1 MYDNAK
7 AVTAYLHGEHERA
20 AAMFLS
26 GAEEGDIFG
35 AFNYAHCL
43 WRGIG
48 TQKDAAA
55 ARSFFTF
62 ASELSGGDAQYNL
75 AILYMHGE
83 GCKRDYRKAF
93 SHMQTAAELGC
104 VEAML
109 YLGNAYTTGTLFE
122 PDIIGICRVP
132 YHTPEFRASA
142 FYLEGDIDEAE
153 ADEEARVR
161 VVSADA
167 GEAFYWFSRAAHHD
181 PTYAAELVAKGQF
194 LYAKCYL
201 DGFGTEYNRELGLK
215 LMLLAGANGSPEAAG
230 FLAEQG
236 VPVALLEEFKK
247 KRNNAP

>member
-48 TQKDAAA
+48 TEKDAAA

-132 YHTPEFRASA
+132 YHTSEFRASA

-181 PTYAAELVAKGQF
+181 PTYAADLVAKGQF

-247 KRNNAP
+247 KRNDAP

>member
-7 AVTAYLHGEHERA
+7 AVTAYLHGEKEKA
-20 AAMFLS
+20 AAMFLD
-26 GAEEGDIFG
+26 GAEQGDIFG

-48 TQKDAAA
+48 VEKDAAA
-55 ARSFFTF
+55 ARSFFHF
-62 ASELSGGDAQYNL
+62 SSELSGGDAHYNL

-83 GCKRDYRKAF
+83 GGKKDYRKAF

-122 PDIIGICRVP
+122 PDIIGILRVP
-132 YHTPEFRASA
+132 FHTPEYRTVGY
-142 FYLEGDIDEAE
+142 YLEGSIEEAE

-161 VVSADA
+161 IVSADA

-181 PTYAAELVAKGQF
+181 PTYTADLVAKGQF

-201 DGFGTEYNRELGLK
+201 DGFGTEYNRERGLK
-215 LMLLAGANGSPEAAG
+215 IMLLAGANGSAEAAG

-236 VPVALLEEFKK
+236 VPMALLEDVRK
-247 KRNNAP
+247 KRRQ

>member
-20 AAMFLS
+20 VAMFLS

-48 TQKDAAA
+48 IEKDAAA

-247 KRNNAP
+247 KRNDAP

>member
-48 TQKDAAA
+48 TEKDAAA

-181 PTYAAELVAKGQF
+181 PTYAADLVAKGQF

-247 KRNNAP
+247 KRNDAP

>member
-48 TQKDAAA
+48 IEKDAAA

-93 SHMQTAAELGC
+93 FHMQTAAELGC

-132 YHTPEFRASA
+132 YHTPEFRSAA

-247 KRNNAP
+247 KRNDAP

>member
-1 MYDNAK
+1 
-7 AVTAYLHGEHERA
+7 
-20 AAMFLS
+20 MFLS

-48 TQKDAAA
+48 IEKDAAA

-142 FYLEGDIDEAE
+142 LYLEGDIDEAE

-247 KRNNAP
+247 KRNDAP

>member
-7 AVTAYLHGEHERA
+7 AVTAYLHGEHEKA
-20 AAMFLS
+20 AEMFLA
-26 GAEEGDIFG
+26 GARDGDIFG
-35 AFNYAHCL
+35 AFNYAYCL

-48 TQKDAAA
+48 VERDAAS
-55 ARSFFTF
+55 ARSFFGF
-62 ASELSGGDAQYNL
+62 ASELSGGDAHYNL

-83 GCKRDYRKAF
+83 GGKKDYRKAF

-122 PDIIGICRVP
+122 PDIIGIRRIP
-132 YHTPEFRASA
+132 FHTAEYRTST
-142 FYLEGDIDEAE
+142 FYLEGSIEEAE

-181 PTYAAELVAKGQF
+181 PTYAEQLVAKGQF

-201 DGFGTEYNRELGLK
+201 DGFGTEYNRERGLK
-215 LMLLAGANGSPEAAG
+215 IMLLAGANGSPEAAG

-236 VPVALLEEFKK
+236 VPMALLEDVRK
-247 KRNNAP
+247 KRRQ

>member
-1 MYDNAK
+1 VYDNAK

-48 TQKDAAA
+48 IEKDAAA

-181 PTYAAELVAKGQF
+181 PTYAADLVAKGQF

-247 KRNNAP
+247 KRNDAP

>member
-48 TQKDAAA
+48 IEKDAAA

-181 PTYAAELVAKGQF
+181 PTYAADLVAKGQF

-247 KRNNAP
+247 KRNDAP

>member
-247 KRNNAP
+247 KRNDAP

>member
-1 MYDNAK
+1 
-7 AVTAYLHGEHERA
+7 
-20 AAMFLS
+20 MFLS

-48 TQKDAAA
+48 IEKDAAA

-247 KRNNAP
+247 KRNDAP

>member
-7 AVTAYLHGEHERA
+7 AVTAYLHGEKEKA
-20 AAMFLS
+20 AAMFLD
-26 GAEEGDIFG
+26 GAEQGDIFG

-48 TQKDAAA
+48 VEKDAAA
-55 ARSFFTF
+55 ARSFFSF
-62 ASELSGGDAQYNL
+62 ASELSGGDAHYNL

-83 GCKRDYRKAF
+83 GGKKDYRKAF

-122 PDIIGICRVP
+122 PDIIGILRVP
-132 YHTPEFRASA
+132 FHTPEYRTVGY
-142 FYLEGDIDEAE
+142 YLEGSIEEAE

-161 VVSADA
+161 IVSADA

-181 PTYAAELVAKGQF
+181 PTYAEALVAKGQF

-201 DGFGTEYNRELGLK
+201 DGFGTEYNRERGLK
-215 LMLLAGANGSPEAAG
+215 IMLLAGANGSAEAAG

-236 VPVALLEEFKK
+236 VPMALLEDVRK
-247 KRNNAP
+247 KRRQ

>member
-7 AVTAYLHGEHERA
+7 AVTAYLHGEHQKA
-20 AAMFLS
+20 AEMFLE
-26 GAEEGDIFG
+26 GAREGDIFG
-35 AFNYAHCL
+35 AFNYAYCL

-48 TQKDAAA
+48 TERDAAS
-55 ARSFFTF
+55 ARSFFSF
-62 ASELSGGDAQYNL
+62 ASELSGGDAHYNL
-75 AILYMHGE
+75 AILHMHGE
-83 GCKRDYRKAF
+83 GGRVDYRKAF

-122 PDIIGICRVP
+122 PDIIGISRIP
-132 YHTPEFRASA
+132 FHTAEYRTAT
-142 FYLEGDIDEAE
+142 FYLEGSIEEAE

-181 PTYAAELVAKGQF
+181 PTYAEALVAKGQF

-201 DGFGTEYNRELGLK
+201 DGFGTEYNRERGLK
-215 LMLLAGANGSPEAAG
+215 IMLLAGANGSPEAAG

-236 VPVALLEEFKK
+236 VPMALLEDVRK
-247 KRNNAP
+247 KRRS

>member
-1 MYDNAK
+1 
-7 AVTAYLHGEHERA
+7 
-20 AAMFLS
+20 
-26 GAEEGDIFG
+26 
-35 AFNYAHCL
+35 
-43 WRGIG
+43 
-48 TQKDAAA
+48 
-55 ARSFFTF
+55 
-62 ASELSGGDAQYNL
+62 
-75 AILYMHGE
+75 
-83 GCKRDYRKAF
+83 
-93 SHMQTAAELGC
+93 MQTAAELGC

-247 KRNNAP
+247 KRNDAP